1 MERRSDSVRR
11 GIPNSFKASALSVEQ
26 IMLIAVPAEHP
37 RLKGFL
43 RGGSLLHLASGL
55 SREKGM
61 GAEEG
66 PCIPGPAP
74 LPLSADR
81 DPLCPCLENLADF
94 QYF

>member
-1 MERRSDSVRR
+1 MERRSDSVRC
-11 GIPNSFKASALSVEQ
+11 GIPNSFKASALSAEQ
-26 IMLIAVPAEHP
+26 IVLSAIPTEHP
-37 RLKGFL
+37 RLKGFP

-61 GAEEG
+61 GAKEG

-81 DPLCPCLENLADF
+81 DPLCLCLRNLADF